1 MRTLGKIA
9 ATLGVVGA
17 IVAGFQPQLGTAI
30 IIIVTT
36 IVTMGTTIHTVTTDT
51 GATIIRIAM
60 GTTTHIAVSMGTTR
74 TTTVASGV
82 ITNRRLKSAVG

>member
-60 GTTTHIAVSMGTTR
+60 GTTTHIAVSMDTTR
-74 TTTVASGV
+74 TIVASGV